1 MVCNYLLVVM
11 MFTIII
17 VIHIYCRVCQE
28 GHLLKISSVLEKVAL
43 YMWSNLSSWTVSVQ
57 H

>member
-1 MVCNYLLVVM
+1 

-28 GHLLKISSVLEKVAL
+28 GHLLKICFCALESHTIYVVMSEL
-43 YMWSNLSSWTVSVQ
+43 LDS
-57 H
+57 